1 MKAKYPVSPAL
12 SDLHIGGLRLANPL
26 VLAPLAGINNL
37 PFRLMVKRS
46 GCGLI
51 CSEMISSNGLVHRSI
66 KTLRMLA
73 SDVSEKPLSVQIFG
87 ADPEI
92 MAEAA
97 RMVEAS
103 GADLLDINFGC
114 SVRKIVKSGS
124 GVALMRDAGLTERIL
139 TAVRKAIR
147 IPLTIKIRSGWDTSG
162 EQAMQIARI
171 AEGCGIDALAVH
183 PRTARQGFGGRAD
196 WRLIKRIKAAVAM
209 PVIGNGDIQTPAD
222 ALAMQKATACDGL
235 MIGRAAIG
243 NPWLFRQVLDTFEGH
258 TPQEVSAAER
268 FAVMRAYLKASV
280 DYIGELHAC
289 RMMRSR
295 LAWFVKGLP
304 NASRFRDSLKSIETY
319 DQAVALIDRYAQT
332 LGTDQPLVAEA
343 PRTGQSTESAQG
355 R

>member
-1 MKAKYPVSPAL
+1 MKAKYSAFPAL

-87 ADPEI
+87 ADPDI

-124 GVALMRDAGLTERIL
+124 GVALMRDAGLSERIL
-139 TAVRKAIR
+139 TAVRKATR
-147 IPLTIKIRSGWDTSG
+147 IPLTIKIRSGWDASG

-196 WRLIKRIKAAVAM
+196 WRLIKRIKATVAM

-243 NPWLFRQVLDTFEGH
+243 NPWLFRQILDTLEGH

-268 FAVMRAYLKASV
+268 FTVMRAYLKASV

-304 NASRFRDSLKSIETY
+304 NASRFRDSLKSIETH

-332 LGTDQPLVAEA
+332 LGEDQPIVAEA
-343 PRTGQSTESAQG
+343 SPTGQPAESAPG